1 VSHVSTF
8 SLMLAALALC
18 ATARADDSHPRPA
31 DDGSPADSAPSDHA
45 DAPRHFD
52 YSRYSNGP
60 RRVPRPRGA
69 SEVRARALGLGTE
82 PVGHRLLIAPPEER
96 WVRAAGGDQAPD
108 HLTWPVE
115 NGRFGR
121 GFGFVRHTRPDLRHD
136 GVDIVAE
143 EGSVVRAAADGIVA
157 YSDNGIHGYGNCV
170 ILIHPGGWVT
180 LYAHTFRTTVQPGWR
195 VHAGE
200 RIAFVGSTG
209 ISHGPH
215 VHFELHIHGRP
226 VDPLHRF
233 EGRPWIDAYRAMVA
247 RRERGEDFH
256 PTAYLTVGRDHQRPP
271 RDGEPSQ
278 ERADEMAAARA
289 HVDSPPATAEEQEAA
304 DSAVAAQEDEEEATR
319 DDETGSPES
328 APAGVS
334 ERQLRAL
341 LRHGA
346 DDSELEGVAG
356 RQFRSVLW
364 PARGGQLVQARR
376 ERLRIEGEPAT
387 PARAT
392 ADGRVIFVG
401 ERRGS
406 RGITMAILHPN
417 GWISLYEGL
426 DEAALAAGDDV
437 LRGAWLGHF
446 GSRAL
451 SFELYQSGH
460 RLDPSPLLVGA
471 PTGS

>member
-1 VSHVSTF
+1 
-8 SLMLAALALC
+8 
-18 ATARADDSHPRPA
+18 
-31 DDGSPADSAPSDHA
+31 
-45 DAPRHFD
+45 
-52 YSRYSNGP
+52 
-60 RRVPRPRGA
+60 
-69 SEVRARALGLGTE
+69 VRARALGLGTE

-247 RRERGEDFH
+247 RRERGE
-256 PTAYLTVGRDHQRPP
+256 
-271 RDGEPSQ
+271 
-278 ERADEMAAARA
+278 
-289 HVDSPPATAEEQEAA
+289 DSPPATAEEQEAA